1 MANTTNYKFN
11 LPVVGGDQN
20 NWGGYLN
27 ENWSKIDSLLY
38 GASYTDTDSNT
49 VEKIQPDLDEGNWAV
64 NGTAVAATGAELNK
78 LSGFNGTTAELN
90 ILAGAT
96 TTTAELNILAG
107 ATPTTAEV
115 NTLDGDTAAT
125 ATTLVDADRLIVN
138 DDGTMVQ
145 VALSDVKTYLG
156 DPSDAA
162 ITLTAGNALTG
173 GGTINLNQTAA
184 STVTFDHDDTSS
196 QASVSNSGGAVVQSV
211 TLDDYGHVT
220 ALTSAT
226 VPSSLTSNISTTT
239 ASFANNTLT
248 TVSLGSSFAGAFYLL
263 LFGASGQNLQFEVGN
278 LDSNGSMQKSVSSSG
293 GSTPG
298 TLIGFK

>member
-78 LSGFNGTTAELN
+78 LSGFNG
-90 ILAGAT
+90 
-96 TTTAELNILAG
+96 TTAELNILAG